1 MSISNLPDPDRAIL
15 ARQNDIVKQL
25 KRLVPNAVLI
35 ADEEGRRTF
44 ECDAL
49 TAYRCLPLAVVLPGS
64 TEEVAAILR
73 FCHQN
78 YIKVVPRGAGT
89 SLAGSALPLEDAI
102 VLCLSR
108 MNNVLEVDPRNRVAR
123 VEAGVTNIAITEAAS
138 KHGFFYA
145 PDPSSQIACTVGGNI
160 ATNSGGAH
168 CLKYGVTVNNLLGVR
183 MVMMDGE
190 IVDLGGTHLDA
201 PGYDFLPLIAGSEG
215 QLGVVTEATVRL
227 LAAPEGARPVL
238 IGFDSTEAAA
248 SCVAAIVAAGIVPV
262 AIEFMDRPA
271 IHVCEH
277 FVPAGYPLD
286 AEAALIVEVEGS
298 EDEIEYLLEK
308 IEDIARDFLPTSM
321 RRSQSAE
328 ETALIWKGRKAAF
341 GAIGQIS
348 DYYCMDGVIPL
359 SKLPKALDEIG
370 WICRKY
376 RFDVANI
383 FHAGDG
389 NLHPLILYNANDSVQ
404 LERVE
409 LCGAEILKLCVE
421 LGGCLTG
428 EHGVG
433 IEKREL
439 MYEQYSDED
448 IDQQVRVK
456 EEFDPTWLLNPGK
469 VFPIEGRDALRLRS
483 AELQGLEVDVA
494 VEAATESDVEDEL
507 VEGHDAP

>member
-1 MSISNLPDPDRAIL
+1 MSTVTLPDPDRGVTS
-15 ARQNDIVKQL
+15 RRNDIVKQL
-25 KRLVPNAVLI
+25 RRLVPEATVI

-49 TAYRCLPLAVVLPGS
+49 TAYRCLPLAVVLPSS
-64 TEEVAAILR
+64 TEEVSAILR
-73 FCHQN
+73 FCHEN
-78 YIKVVPRGAGT
+78 HVKVVPRGAGT
-89 SLAGSALPLEDAI
+89 SLAGGALPLEDAL
-102 VLCLSR
+102 VVCLSR
-108 MNNVLEVDPRNRVAR
+108 MSKVLKVDPSNRVAR
-123 VEAGVTNIAITEAAS
+123 VEAGTTNIAVTEAAS
-138 KHGFFYA
+138 KHGLFYA
-145 PDPSSQIACTVGGNI
+145 PDPSSQIACTIGGNI

-190 IVDLGGTHLDA
+190 VIEFGGVHLDS
-201 PGYDFLPLIAGSEG
+201 PGYDFLPLITGSEG
-215 QLGVVTEATVRL
+215 QLGIVTEATVRL
-227 LAAPEGARPVL
+227 LAAPEGSKPML

-248 SCVAAIVAAGIVPV
+248 SCVAAIIAAGIVPV

-286 AEAALIVEVEGS
+286 AEAVLIVEVEGS

-308 IEDIARDFLPTSM
+308 VEDIARDFLPTSL

-348 DYYCMDGVIPL
+348 DYICMDGVIPL
-359 SKLPKALDEIG
+359 SKLSKALDEIG

-409 LCGAEILKLCVE
+409 LCGGEILKLCIQ

-439 MYEQYSDED
+439 MYEQFTDED
-448 IDQQVRVK
+448 IDQQVRIK
-456 EEFDPTWLLNPGK
+456 EEFDPSWLLNPGK
-469 VFPIEGRDALRLRS
+469 VFPIEGRNAKKTRS
-483 AELQGLEVDVA
+483 IELTDLGAGGDEQVEVA
-494 VEAATESDVEDEL
+494 IEAEL